1 MLNIPM
7 NNNPE
12 KPQALTLLPDFF
24 AFGMGLVLA
33 YFLKWETK
41 DLVWSLWLGSLVLGY
56 LTILSVIFAGAYVG
70 LRALRQKELDP
81 KKRLPAILLGTA
93 AGLFFLGF
101 FSIHFC
107 GFHAGHSVFLNHFFP
122 LTGVPSEGFGQA
134 FMNPPLLWFYVFKH
148 LIQPYGLF
156 LVPALIAERNHVFLP
171 LIKAFK
177 ASEVSPGTLVQS
189 VAKKEGANHPVG
201 DFMSRPYKNVVRM
214 HLLIFFFAFCHFMK
228 VDSFL
233 VYAVV
238 YFVYFFPWSTLR
250 SFHRSKQDIK
260 N

>member
-1 MLNIPM
+1 MMNIPM
-7 NNNPE
+7 NDNAE
-12 KPQALTLLPDFF
+12 KPHILALLPDFL
-24 AFGMGLVLA
+24 AFGMGLALA

-56 LTILSVIFAGAYVG
+56 LTILSVIFAGAVVG
-70 LRALRQKELDP
+70 LRALRQKELE
-81 KKRLPAILLGTA
+81 KKQRVPAILIGTA

-107 GFHAGHSVFLNHFFP
+107 GFHAGHSVFLNQFFP
-122 LTGVPSEGFGQA
+122 LAGVPSEGFVKA
-134 FMNPPLLWFYVFKH
+134 FMNPPLLWFYVFKY

-156 LVPALIAERNHVFLP
+156 LIPALIAERNHVFLP

-177 ASEVSPGTLVQS
+177 ASEDSPETVLKS

-228 VDSFL
+228 LDTFL

-238 YFVYFFPWSTLR
+238 YSVYFFPWSILR
-250 SFHRSKQDIK
+250 SFRS
-260 N
+260 

>member
-1 MLNIPM
+1 M
-7 NNNPE
+7 NLPLMNDDIE
-12 KPQALTLLPDFF
+12 KPYFLTILPDFL
-24 AFGMGLVLA
+24 AFGMGLALA

-56 LTILSVIFAGAYVG
+56 LTILSVIFAGAVVG
-70 LRALRQKELDP
+70 IRALRRKEFE
-81 KKRLPAILLGTA
+81 KKQRLPAILLGTA

-107 GFHAGHSVFLNHFFP
+107 GFHAGHSVFLNQFFP
-122 LTGVPSEGFGQA
+122 LAGVPSEGFGQA

-156 LVPALIAERNHVFLP
+156 LIPALIAERNHVFLP
-171 LIKAFK
+171 LIKACK
-177 ASEVSPGTLVQS
+177 ASEVSPNTLFQP
-189 VAKKEGANHPVG
+189 AKKEGANNPVG
-201 DFMSRPYKNVVRM
+201 DLMAGPYKNVIRM

-238 YFVYFFPWSTLR
+238 YSVYFFPWSTLR
-250 SFHRSKQDIK
+250 SFRRPKLDSQ